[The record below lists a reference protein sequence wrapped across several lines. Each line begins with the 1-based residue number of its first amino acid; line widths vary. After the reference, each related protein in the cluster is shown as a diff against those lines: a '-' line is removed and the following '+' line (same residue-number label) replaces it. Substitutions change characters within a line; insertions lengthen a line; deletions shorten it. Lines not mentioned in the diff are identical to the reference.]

1 MKCLIL
7 AGGKGD
13 RLWPLSRENYPKQF
27 IPLQQDHSLFQETIV
42 RNLPFCD
49 EFIIS
54 ANAEHENIIK
64 NQMKAFQ
71 GVTYRCILEEE
82 RIRTGPAIL
91 FASMEIS
98 KSEIMLVVPAD
109 NLITGTAA
117 YKDDI
122 LKGKEYAKKGC
133 HAIFG
138 FKPESYDKRYG
149 YMTVSLDGTVNK
161 FKEKPGHDEISEYI
175 KTENSLINGGIF
187 IFQAGQLL
195 KEYSET
201 VKDLYLKCK
210 KAYKDR
216 KVTGNAVYYSKKTLK
231 EIPAVSIEKSLFEKS
246 GNLKAI
252 KAGFDWKDINSLD
265 DLHHTNFENNENSR
279 FLSYDTDDISLIN
292 LQKDKVIATNGIK
305 GLTVINTDDVLYI
318 GKTGSSDNLKQI
330 VAENNNKTNC
340 FKTGNISYRHWGRS
354 ERIYRED
361 AYEIRK
367 IYIYPGKTIYVHSH
381 EKRAEHWTVLQGE
394 VLVTKDDIK
403 TKYRE
408 EQSFNIE
415 KNVKHQLSNTG
426 DKVLICIETD
436 TGQLTEEDTVKIQSA
451 DISETELGFSQE
463 SAVKLIPS
471 YKDALWGGTRL
482 KEIYKK
488 QSDLETIAETWE
500 LSAHPAGQSIIA
512 EGSHRGMLLSDYLK
526 TACGKEL
533 GWKCKARD
541 EFPILI
547 KFIDANKDL
556 SIQVHPDDEYAMEH
570 ENQYGKNEMWYI
582 LEAEKEAKIYCGF
595 KKDTN
600 RKEVETALKNRTIE
614 NLLNKVPV
622 KKGDVFFIE
631 AGTVHGILSGVMIC
645 EIQQSSD
652 CTYRLYD
659 YERRDKFGNKREL
672 HIEKAL
678 DVLNYKQYSPQ
689 KLSAETEKI
698 PGGTKRI
705 LGRCKY
711 FESVSYK
718 IEGKMKFSLKKSSF
732 VSLICISGS
741 GEIQFKNEERE
752 IKFQA
757 GESILIPD
765 GRKEFEIRGNCEV
778 VGSWI

>member
-71 GVTYRCILEEE
+71 GVTYRCIFEEK
-82 RIRTGPAIL
+82 RIRTAPAIL
-91 FASMEIS
+91 FASMEVS
-98 KSEIMLVVPAD
+98 KSEIILAVPAD
-109 NLITGTAA
+109 NLITGT
-117 YKDDI
+117 YKYRDDI
-122 LKGKEYAKKGC
+122 LRGKEYAKKGYQT
-133 HAIFG
+133 IYG
-138 FKPESYDKRYG
+138 FEPENYDKRYG
-149 YMTVSLDGTVNK
+149 YMTVRNGTVNK
-161 FKEKPGHDEISEYI
+161 FKEKPKQSEISEYI
-175 KTENSLINGGIF
+175 KNENCLVSGGIF
-187 IFQAGQLL
+187 IFQAGRIL
-195 KEYSET
+195 KEYRET
-201 VKDLYLKCK
+201 AEEFYLKCE
-210 KAYKDR
+210 KAYKNR
-216 KVTGNAVYYSKKTLK
+216 KVKGNAVYYSKKTLK
-231 EIPAVSIEKSLFEKS
+231 EIPAVSIEKTLFEKS

-265 DLHHTNFENNENSR
+265 DLHHTNFENKENSR
-279 FLSYDTDDISLIN
+279 FLNYDTDDISLIN
-292 LQKDKVIATNGIK
+292 LQKDKVIAANGIK
-305 GLTVINTDDVLYI
+305 GLTIINTDDVLYI

-330 VAENNNKTNC
+330 VAENNKKTNC
-340 FKTGNISYRHWGRS
+340 FKTGNITYRHWGRS

-361 AYEIRK
+361 TCEIRK
-367 IYIYPGKTIYVHSH
+367 IYIYPGKTIYIHSH
-381 EKRAEHWTVLQGE
+381 KKRNEHWIILQGE
-394 VLVTKDDIK
+394 VLVTADDIK
-403 TKYRE
+403 TKHKE
-408 EQSFNIE
+408 GQSFKIE
-415 KNVKHQLSNTG
+415 KNIKHQLSNTG

-436 TGQLTEEDTVKIQSA
+436 TGQLTEEDTIKIQSA
-451 DISETELGFSQE
+451 DISETELGFTQE
-463 SAVKLIPS
+463 PAVKLTPN
-471 YKDALWGGTRL
+471 YKDALWGGVRL
-482 KEIYKK
+482 KETYKK
-488 QSDLETIAETWE
+488 QSDLETIAESWE
-500 LSAHPAGQSIIA
+500 LSAHPAGQSVIA
-512 EGSHRGMLLSDYLK
+512 EGVHRGMLLSDYLK
-526 TACGKEL
+526 SVCGKEL

-547 KFIDANKDL
+547 KFIDAKLDL
-556 SIQVHPDDEYAMEH
+556 SIQVHPGDEYAMEH

-582 LEAEKEAKIYCGF
+582 LEAEKEASIYCGF

-689 KLSAETEKI
+689 KLSAVTDKI
-698 PGGTKRI
+698 PGGEKRI

-718 IEGKMKFSLKKSSF
+718 IEENMKFKLKKSSF
-732 VSLICISGS
+732 VSLICVSGR
-741 GEIQFKNEERE
+741 GEIQFENEERG
-752 IKFQA
+752 ITFRA

-765 GRKEFEIRGNCEV
+765 GRKEFEIKGSCEI